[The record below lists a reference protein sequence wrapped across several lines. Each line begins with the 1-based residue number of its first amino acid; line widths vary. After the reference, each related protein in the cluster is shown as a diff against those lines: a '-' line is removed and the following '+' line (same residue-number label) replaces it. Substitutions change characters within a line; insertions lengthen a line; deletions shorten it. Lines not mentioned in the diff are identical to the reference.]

1 MTSSEDRES
10 FNAGPA
16 PVYSKLGVRLM
27 PPKKKND
34 RAKTKKKTGKKT
46 KSAKRAK
53 PQVAPKKTETKKPET
68 PLSIQQVGRVEA
80 PVQELV
86 RITIENIRGETAIG
100 DLLVS
105 FPRTREVLVRN
116 GLRLEAE
123 DAGDIYMTVEA
134 FAALNG
140 LKAESLVQDLV
151 VIARE
156 PLPQQP
162 TPTLA
167 SAPAV

>member
-1 MTSSEDRES
+1 M
-10 FNAGPA
+10 A
-16 PVYSKLGVRLM
+16 
-27 PPKKKND
+27 PKKKTARGKPKKKAEV
-34 RAKTKKKTGKKT
+34 RAKV
-46 KSAKRAK
+46 AKRLK
-53 PQVAPKKTETKKPET
+53 PKAAPKMSEPRKAEIPIPVQ
-68 PLSIQQVGRVEA
+68 PLTRVELPAREPVRISIQ
-80 PVQELV
+80 
-86 RITIENIRGETAIG
+86 NIRGETAIG

-167 SAPAV
+167 AAPAV